1 MDTQQYIAENIS
13 DLYDDSECVISD
25 INDLNSQINILK
37 DRLFN
42 KRTILKG
49 NVATLLCLVTI
60 NRIVHGALLNKIP
73 LIKLHRYA
81 WDSGL
86 KEAKEAVEE
95 YTNILPSGLKGRDA

>member
-1 MDTQQYIAENIS
+1 MDTQQYIAENIT
-13 DLYDDSECVISD
+13 DLYSDSECVKSD
-25 INDLNSQINILK
+25 IDDLNSQIYILK

-42 KRTILKG
+42 KKAILKG
-49 NVATLLCLVTI
+49 NVATLLCLVTV
-60 NRIVHGALLNKIP
+60 NRLMHGALLNKIP

-95 YTNILPSGLKGRDA
+95 YTNMNMGNHS